1 MKKTLLSII
10 TFTLISCQ
18 TVSSEREI
26 GYHPNTDPDVANTGW
41 YLGTDTAIDVV
52 LRLDKVWKN
61 WDYEAM
67 RPFFA
72 DSVRITT
79 SRGERFTTADAYF
92 DDMKKRDYNNF
103 SWELLSIY
111 SVDIKPN
118 VGGEHVQAYFKNI
131 WKDSLGNDKTS
142 NSQESYY
149 VVDGKVVWLDQF
161 SQRPIRE

>member
-1 MKKTLLSII
+1 
-10 TFTLISCQ
+10 
-18 TVSSEREI
+18 
-26 GYHPNTDPDVANTGW
+26 
-41 YLGTDTAIDVV
+41 
-52 LRLDKVWKN
+52 
-61 WDYEAM
+61 M

-72 DSVRITT
+72 DSVSITT

>member
-1 MKKTLLSII
+1 
-10 TFTLISCQ
+10 
-18 TVSSEREI
+18 
-26 GYHPNTDPDVANTGW
+26 
-41 YLGTDTAIDVV
+41 
-52 LRLDKVWKN
+52 
-61 WDYEAM
+61 M

-72 DSVRITT
+72 DSVSITT

-131 WKDSLGNDKTS
+131 WKDSRACATIFSLSTEDDKQAS
-142 NSQESYY
+142 SRLSLIG
-149 VVDGKVVWLDQF
+149 DF
-161 SQRPIRE
+161 SKIKETNKNREDEFHGIIHRHRELSRTQN